1 MQYSPELYPAQDFK
15 FVASSSL
22 GIIAREYEVTQL
34 VQLLQTMSPESPM
47 YPMLVE
53 SIVDN
58 MGLAN
63 REEIIASMRQA
74 NQPNPEQQQAQQ
86 MAQQLQ
92 MASAQAQLENVKA
105 QTAEI
110 VSRIEQNQVETQLLP
125 IEEETRRISAMAK
138 NMPVDEFQR
147 LVEIAKLELKQK
159 EIESREDI
167 VQMQMAK
174 K

>member
-1 MQYSPELYPAQDFK
+1 
-15 FVASSSL
+15 
-22 GIIAREYEVTQL
+22 

-47 YPMLVE
+47 YPLLVE

-74 NQPNPEQQQAQQ
+74 SQPNPEQQEAQQ